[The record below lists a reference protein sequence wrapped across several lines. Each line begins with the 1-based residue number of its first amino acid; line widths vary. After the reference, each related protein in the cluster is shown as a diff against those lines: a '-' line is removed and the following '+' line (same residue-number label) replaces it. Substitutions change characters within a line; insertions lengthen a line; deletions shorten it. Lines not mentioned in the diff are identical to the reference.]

1 VRPNTALELTPLCG
15 RKIVAILKAGIGPTA
30 LPIYRGGAAQRQT
43 VGRGPSMPSSFQR
56 PIRPTPAMFATA

>member
-1 VRPNTALELTPLCG
+1 MVLTTMPPNTRMQHDRFAREIL
-15 RKIVAILKAGIGPTA
+15 AISA
-30 LPIYRGGAAQRQT
+30 RSGAALAAADAQS